1 MNSNK
6 MKAIVC
12 TKYGPPEV
20 LKIKEVEKPYPKGNE
35 VLIRIRA
42 VSVNYG
48 DIIARNFKNIST
60 REFNMPLLFWIL
72 ARFGF
77 GLNNP
82 KRKILGNTFAGEIE
96 TIGND
101 AKQFRKGEQVF
112 GYTGEKMGGYAEYLC
127 MPENGIIAV
136 KPSNMTYEEAS
147 IIPYGTI
154 MALILLKKANIQK
167 GQKVLIIGASG
178 DIGSAAVQ
186 LAKHYFGTEV
196 TGVCG
201 TPRLEFVKN
210 LGADKVIDYTKEDYI
225 QFEETYDII
234 FDILGKGSFS
244 QYKKSLKET
253 GIYLLASFKSK
264 KLLQM
269 LWTSIKGGKK
279 VVCAIA
285 IPKTEDLIFVKKLIE
300 EGKIKSIIDKCFPL
314 EQTAEAHKYI
324 ETGNKRGNVVIKV

>member
-1 MNSNK
+1 
-6 MKAIVC
+6 MKAIVY
-12 TKYGPPEV
+12 TEYGEPDV
-20 LKIKEVEKPYPKGNE
+20 LNIQEVEKPYPKGNE

-60 REFNMPLLFWIL
+60 QEFNMPLLFWIL

-82 KRKILGNTFAGEIE
+82 KRKILGNTFAGQIE

-101 AKQFRKGEQVF
+101 VKQFKEGEQVF
-112 GYTGEKMGGYAEYLC
+112 GYIGEKMGGYAEYLC

-154 MALILLKKANIQK
+154 MALNLLKKANIQK

-178 DIGSAAVQ
+178 GIGSAAVQ
-186 LAKHYFGTEV
+186 LAKHHFDTEV

-201 TPRLEFVKN
+201 TPGLEFVKA
-210 LGADKVIDYTKEDYI
+210 LGADKVIDYTKEDSI

-253 GIYLLASFKSK
+253 GVYLLSSFKSK

-285 IPKTEDLIFVKKLIE
+285 TPETEDLIFIKKLVE
-300 EGKIKSIIDKCFPL
+300 EGKIKSVIDKCFPL
-314 EQTAEAHKYI
+314 EQTAEAHKYY
-324 ETGNKRGNVVIKV
+324 ETGNKRGNIVIKV

>member
-1 MNSNK
+1 MEK
-6 MKAIVC
+6 MKAIVY
-12 TKYGPPEV
+12 TEYGEPDV
-20 LKIKEVEKPYPKGNE
+20 LKIQEVEKPYPKGNE

-60 REFNMPLLFWIL
+60 QEFNMPLLFWIL

-82 KRKILGNTFAGEIE
+82 KRKILGNTFAGQIE

-101 AKQFRKGEQVF
+101 VKQFREGEQVF
-112 GYTGEKMGGYAEYLC
+112 GYIGEKMGGYAEYLC

-154 MALILLKKANIQK
+154 MALNLLKKANIQK

-178 DIGSAAVQ
+178 GIGSAAVQ
-186 LAKHYFGTEV
+186 LAKHHFDTEV

-201 TPRLEFVKN
+201 TPGLEFVKA
-210 LGADKVIDYTKEDYI
+210 LGADKVIDYTKEDSI

-253 GIYLLASFKSK
+253 GVYLLSSFKSK

-285 IPKTEDLIFVKKLIE
+285 TPETEDLIFIKKLVE
-300 EGKIKSIIDKCFPL
+300 EGKIKSVIDKCFPL
-314 EQTAEAHKYI
+314 EQTAEAHKYY
-324 ETGNKRGNVVIKV
+324 ETGNKRGNIVIKV

>member
-1 MNSNK
+1 MEK
-6 MKAIVC
+6 MKAIVY
-12 TKYGPPEV
+12 TEYGEPDV
-20 LKIKEVEKPYPKGNE
+20 LNLQEVEKPYPKSNE

-48 DIIARNFKNIST
+48 DLIARNFKNIST
-60 REFNMPLLFWIL
+60 REFNMTSLLWIL

-77 GLNNP
+77 GLNSP

-96 TIGND
+96 SVGND
-101 AKQFRKGEQVF
+101 VKAFRGGDQVF
-112 GYTGEKMGGYAEYLC
+112 GYTGEKMGGYAGYLC

-147 IIPYGTI
+147 GMPYGTI
-154 MALILLKKANIQK
+154 MALNLLKKANLQK

-178 DIGSAAVQ
+178 GIGSAAVQ
-186 LAKHYFGTEV
+186 LAKHYFGAEV
-196 TGVCG
+196 TGVCSTSG
-201 TPRLEFVKN
+201 LEFVKT
-210 LGADKVIDYTKEDYI
+210 LGVDKVLDYTKEGYP
-225 QFEETYDII
+225 QSEEEYDLI

-244 QYKKSLKET
+244 RYKRSLREN
-253 GIYLLASFKSK
+253 GVYLLASFKSK

-269 LWTSIKGGKK
+269 IWTSIKGGKK

-300 EGKIKSIIDKCFPL
+300 EGKIKSIIDKCFPFD
-314 EQTAEAHKYI
+314 QTAEAHKYI
-324 ETGNKRGNVVIKV
+324 ESGNKRGNVVITV